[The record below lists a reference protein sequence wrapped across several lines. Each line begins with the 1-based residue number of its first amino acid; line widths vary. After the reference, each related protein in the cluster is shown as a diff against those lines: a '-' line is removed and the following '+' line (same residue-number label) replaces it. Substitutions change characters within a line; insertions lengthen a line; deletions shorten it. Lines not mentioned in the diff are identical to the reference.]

1 MSDNIRTYQAIRD
14 ALKHLYPKEPQ
25 GNIAR
30 RLNVLAAL
38 INGIVESKKVNLPQI
53 ADKVPDGNKPE
64 SHIKQFYRW
73 ITNEGVDAKLYFLPF
88 IRPLL
93 ASLAQSVLFVLMD
106 GSIVGKGCVT
116 LMASVVYKG
125 RALPI
130 AWIVVKGKKGHL
142 KEEVHLK
149 LIEQLHQIIPSGA
162 QVVFLGD
169 GEFDGAKLL
178 DTIDGYGWKYV
189 CRTGKSSVI
198 FQGEKKTSYKEVFVP
213 QGQKPVSL
221 PDVYFTLNA
230 YGPVHAILWWE
241 KKYKE
246 PIYLVSNVSSAQVA
260 CTWYRKRFRIET
272 FFSDQKSRGF
282 YLNKSHLSDPQ
293 RLSRLMIAAC
303 LAYIW
308 IVFLGVQALANR
320 LHTFIHRTE
329 RCDLSL
335 FQLGLRLLNHLLNYE
350 LPIPVLFYHPLE
362 VTQYP

>member
-1 MSDNIRTYQAIRD
+1 MSDSKRTYKAIRD

-38 INGIVESKKVNLPQI
+38 ISGIVGSKRVNLPQI
-53 ADKVPDGNKPE
+53 ADKVPDENKPE
-64 SHIKQFYRW
+64 SRIKQFYRW
-73 ITNEGVDAKLYFLPF
+73 IAHEEIDAKLYFLPF
-88 IRPLL
+88 ISTLL
-93 ASLAQSVLFVLMD
+93 ATLAQTTLFLVLD
-106 GSIVGKGCVT
+106 GSVVGRGCIT

-142 KEEVHLK
+142 KEEIHLK
-149 LIEQLHQIIPSGA
+149 LIEQLHHIIPSGA
-162 QVVFLGD
+162 QVVLLGD
-169 GEFDGAKLL
+169 GEFDGIKLL
-178 DTIDGYGWKYV
+178 NTVEGEYGWKYA
-189 CRTGKSSVI
+189 CRTAKSSVL
-198 FQGEKKTSYKEVFVP
+198 FKAEEKTSFGEVFVP

-221 PDVYFTLNA
+221 PGVYFTHKA

-241 KKYKE
+241 KEYKE
-246 PIYLVSNVSSAQVA
+246 PIYLVTNIESAQEA
-260 CTWYRKRFRIET
+260 CNCYKKRFRIET

-282 YLNKSHLSDPQ
+282 NLNKSHLSDPK

-308 IVFLGVQALANR
+308 IVFLGVQAISKG
-320 LHTFIHRTE
+320 LHTFIHRTN

-335 FQLGLRLLNHLLNYE
+335 FQLGLRFLNYLLNQE
-350 LPIPVLFYHPLE
+350 LPIPVLFYHALE
-362 VTQYP
+362 ARL

>member
-1 MSDNIRTYQAIRD
+1 MSDNMRTYKTIRD

-38 INGIVESKKVNLPQI
+38 ISGIVGSKKVNLPQI

-64 SHIKQFYRW
+64 SRIKQFYRW
-73 ITNEGVDAKLYFLPF
+73 ITNEGVDAELYFLPF
-88 IRPLL
+88 VTTLL
-93 ASLAQSVLFVLMD
+93 TALAQTTLFLVVD
-106 GSIVGKGCVT
+106 GSVVGKGCVT

-130 AWIVVKGKKGHL
+130 AWIVVRGKKGHL
-142 KEEVHLK
+142 KEEIHLQ
-149 LIEQLHQIIPSGA
+149 LIEQLHQIIPAGA

-169 GEFDGAKLL
+169 GEFDGIKLL
-178 DTIDGYGWKYV
+178 DTVNGYGWQYV
-189 CRTGKSSVI
+189 CRTAKSSVL
-198 FQGEKKTSYKEVFVP
+198 FRGEKKSSFGEIFVP
-213 QGQKPVSL
+213 QGEKPVSL
-221 PDVYFTLNA
+221 PGVFFTNKA
-230 YGPVHAILWWE
+230 YGPVHAILWWD
-241 KKYKE
+241 KGYKE
-246 PIYLVSNVSSAQVA
+246 PIYLVTNVESTQNA

-282 YLNKSHLSDPQ
+282 YLNKSHLSDPK

-308 IVFLGVQALANR
+308 IVFLGVQALAKR
-320 LHTFIHRTE
+320 LNTFIHRTE

-335 FQLGLRLLNHLLNYE
+335 FQLGLRFLNYILNQE
-350 LPIPVLFYHPLE
+350 LPIPVLFYHAFEARL
-362 VTQYP
+362 

>member
-1 MSDNIRTYQAIRD
+1 MSDSIRTYKAIRN

-30 RLNVLAAL
+30 RLNILAAL
-38 INGIVESKKVNLPQI
+38 ISGIVGSRKVNLPQI
-53 ADKVPDGNKPE
+53 ADKVPDENKPE
-64 SHIKQFYRW
+64 SRIKQFSRW
-73 ITNEGVDAKLYFLPF
+73 MSNEGIDAKLYFLPF
-88 IRPLL
+88 ITPLL
-93 ASLAQSVLFVLMD
+93 ATLAQSVLFVLMD
-106 GSIVGKGCVT
+106 GSTVGKGCIT

-125 RALPI
+125 RTLPI
-130 AWIVVKGKKGHL
+130 AWIVVKGKKGHM
-142 KEEVHLK
+142 KQEIHLK
-149 LIEQLHQIIPSGA
+149 LIEQIHQIIPSGA

-169 GEFDGAKLL
+169 GEFDGIKLL
-178 DTIDGYGWKYV
+178 DTVDGYGWKYV
-189 CRTGKSSVI
+189 CRTAKSNVL
-198 FQGEKKTSYKEVFVP
+198 FKGEKKTSYQEVFVP
-213 QGQKPVSL
+213 QGQTPVSL

-260 CTWYRKRFRIET
+260 CAWYKKRFRIET

-282 YLNKSHLSDPQ
+282 HLNKSHLSDPK

-308 IVFLGVQALANR
+308 IVFLGVQALAKGLN
-320 LHTFIHRTE
+320 TFIHRTN

-335 FQLGLRLLNHLLNYE
+335 FQLGLRFFNYLLNHE
-350 LPIPVLFYHPLE
+350 LPIPVLFYHALE
-362 VTQYP
+362 ARL